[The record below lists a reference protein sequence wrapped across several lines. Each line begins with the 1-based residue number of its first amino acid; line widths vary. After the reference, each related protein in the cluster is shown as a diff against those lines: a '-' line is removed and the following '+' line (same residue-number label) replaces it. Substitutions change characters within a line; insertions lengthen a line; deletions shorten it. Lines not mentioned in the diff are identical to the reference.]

1 VSEVCPLARDAAKLL
16 DISGSDINA
25 YEERVD
31 VVDVVDV
38 VRSRSESEEPFGSSC
53 HMEPA
58 LSTFP

>member
-1 VSEVCPLARDAAKLL
+1 MSDVGPLARDSAKLL
-16 DISGSDINA
+16 DISGSEINV

-38 VRSRSESEEPFGSSC
+38 VRSRSESEPLGSSC

>member
-1 VSEVCPLARDAAKLL
+1 MSEVGPLARDAAKLL

-31 VVDVVDV
+31 VEDVVDV
-38 VRSRSESEEPFGSSC
+38 VRSRSESEAPLGSSC